1 MRHNIKDPYKILG
14 IERDAN
20 EEAIQKAFREKA
32 KVLHPDT
39 TTDDKEKK
47 EKEEQFKE
55 LNEAYSILSDP
66 NKKAVNDSQTFGG
79 SSNAQDFNN
88 LYERMAG
95 TAAGWFHFGGMGGMG
110 NPDVSFHQ
118 TIQRSFDVNI
128 FTLMLGADIEVVVS
142 KGKKYNIN
150 IPPNTPANAHFQLD
164 LDKNITLILTP
175 RIHIPKLDKKQLK
188 ELKVVISSW
197 EEAAPK
203 EK

>member
-66 NKKAVNDSQTFGG
+66 NKKAVNDNHSGG
-79 SSNAQDFNN
+79 FNESVLN
-88 LYERMAG
+88 SMYEKMAG
-95 TAAGWFHFGGMGGMG
+95 MAGDWVHFGMGGMG

-150 IPPNTPANAHFQLD
+150 IPSNTPANAHFQLE
-164 LDKNITLILTP
+164 LDKNITLILIP
-175 RIHIPKLDKKQLK
+175 RIHIPKLDEKQLK

-197 EEAAPK
+197 EEAVPK